1 MNIYLQRTTLSKIN
15 QVDTLF
21 QLKVNQSREAIKI
34 YNETKIYDILFSTKK
49 ILFKRNNNE
58 MSNELILGFS
68 ERLNL

>member
-34 YNETKIYDILFSTKK
+34 YN
-49 ILFKRNNNE
+49 
-58 MSNELILGFS
+58 
-68 ERLNL
+68 